1 MSRSLTFLLLLTVSA
16 CQPSGQT
23 SEMPDA
29 TETSEAAAP
38 YQVYG
43 ESLTPDGAV
52 SVVSVAA
59 APSTYVGSTVKMEGE
74 VMQVCQMKGCWLTLK
89 AASGPDVRI
98 RVPKTDTGEYLYT
111 VPVDINGRRV
121 VVEGKLEQNALSEG
135 EQQHYAEDAGGDL
148 DGDIQPFLEL
158 SMTAS
163 GVLVMDETG

>member
-1 MSRSLTFLLLLTVSA
+1 MSRFLSLLLLLTVSA
-16 CQPSGQT
+16 CQPSDQT
-23 SEMPDA
+23 SDTPDGS
-29 TETSEAAAP
+29 ETSESAAP
-38 YQVYG
+38 YQIYG
-43 ESLTPDGAV
+43 ESLTPDGAI

-59 APSTYVGSTVKMEGE
+59 APSTYVGSTVKIEGE

-98 RVPKTDTGEYLYT
+98 RVLKTDTGAYLYT
-111 VPVDINGRRV
+111 VPTGLSGRRV
-121 VVEGKLEQNALSEG
+121 VVEGKLEQNALSEE

-148 DGDIQPFLEL
+148 YGDVQPFLEI